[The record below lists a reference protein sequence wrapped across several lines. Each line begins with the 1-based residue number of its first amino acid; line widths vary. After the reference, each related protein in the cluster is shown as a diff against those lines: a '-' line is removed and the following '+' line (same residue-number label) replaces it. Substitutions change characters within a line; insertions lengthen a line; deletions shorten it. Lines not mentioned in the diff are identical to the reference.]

1 MTWPSGALLAASIA
15 TVIVTGPSEP
25 VMHPLAAMT
34 TPVVSLTAVS
44 GYQGHAFVY
53 AQVTDQVG
61 TFPAPPLP
69 VSPYVSHWEPIALQ
83 VPTCPILWAVF
94 VYDRAT
100 GRQINPSPPGVW
112 PDFFTSTI
120 FCPTSIRTPVAAPPL
135 DIARARLDLDLSVRA
150 DPPQFMAGLPTAVVA
165 QLSSAVRGDLGLYLS
180 MAIQEWRVRTWIV
193 DFGDGQT
200 ATLPGSGTALRISHV
215 YQQAGAYVPQVTA
228 DIVGQAQAAAYGV
241 DGRPELVERSFQV
254 EVGNSTAA
262 FAGAAT
268 SGYTAPVVR
277 AGVAP
282 VLANQ
287 GGAPAAQGLSQIQAL
302 RGDLTTVFLRA
313 LIERDGF
320 RTVNHRPVAAGHSV
334 VTAWR
339 YAPDPADGVS
349 YAEPTGWVAARTP
362 LAFRWDRPDH
372 VAGGGNAY
380 LVHLVVAVTSRYDDG
395 TILHFDYPVT
405 FAVGVG
411 YSAVDG

>member
-1 MTWPSGALLAASIA
+1 MSLAAVVATTSGAPAMHQLAAI
-15 TVIVTGPSEP
+15 
-25 VMHPLAAMT
+25 T

-61 TFPAPPLP
+61 TFPAAPLP
-69 VSPYVSHWEPIALQ
+69 VSPYVSDWEPIPLYA
-83 VPTCPILWAVF
+83 PTCPVLWAVF

-120 FCPTSIRTPVAAPPL
+120 FCPTSGRTPVAAPPL

-150 DPPQFMAGLPTAVVA
+150 DPPQFVAGLPTTLVA

-180 MAIQEWRVRTWIV
+180 MAIKEWRVRTWIV

-200 ATLPGSGTALRISHV
+200 ATLPGGRGTALRLPHV
-215 YQQAGAYVPQVTA
+215 YQRSGAYVPQVTA
-228 DIVGQAQAAAYGV
+228 EIVGQAQAAVYGTS
-241 DGRPELVERSFQV
+241 GRPQLVERSFQV

-262 FAGAAT
+262 FAGAGT

-277 AGVAP
+277 TGVTP

-287 GGAPAAQGLSQIQAL
+287 GGAPAAQGLTQIQSL
-302 RGDLTTVFLRA
+302 RGDLTAVFLRA
-313 LIERDGF
+313 TIEREGS
-320 RTVNHRPVAAGHSV
+320 RTVNGQPVAPGHSV

-349 YAEPTGWVAARTP
+349 EAAPTGWLAAGTP
-362 LAFRWDRPDH
+362 LTLRWDRPDH
-372 VAGGGNAY
+372 AGGRGNPY
-380 LVHLVVAVTSRYDDG
+380 VVHLLVAVMSRYDDG
-395 TILHFDYPVT
+395 AILHFQYPVT
-405 FAVGVG
+405 FSVDIG